1 MGILLFFGLF
11 PFFPM
16 MFCSIVKDT
25 LDNRLVAQKLG
36 LAVDSLKEGGG
47 MSAPLME
54 AEIFRFIEKS
64 MKNIRTYNPGKLKS
78 KDKTNKIPL
87 MNGLASA
94 SK

>member
-1 MGILLFFGLF
+1 
-11 PFFPM
+11 
-16 MFCSIVKDT
+16 
-25 LDNRLVAQKLG
+25 
-36 LAVDSLKEGGG
+36 
-47 MSAPLME
+47 
-54 AEIFRFIEKS
+54 